1 MRIEIP
7 AAAPLDTPFLCL
19 PPPPGWGL
27 LEGVV
32 VAGGGGG
39 GLGLNPTK
47 NEDFTAL
54 RVSVKTKNSQ
64 QTSEPKISKES
75 VTMKVLTT

>member
-7 AAAPLDTPFLCL
+7 ATAPLETPLCL

-27 LEGVV
+27 PEGVAV
-32 VAGGGGG
+32 GWSV
-39 GLGLNPTK
+39 GLGLKPTK

-54 RVSVKTKNSQ
+54 RVSVKAKNSQ
-64 QTSEPKISKES
+64 QKSEPKISKES
-75 VTMKVLTT
+75 VTVKVLTT